1 MIKPILKGK
10 VFAVNSELSTFK
22 NRTTQ
27 VEESYMKHSV
37 DMICTE
43 PQKGVA
49 TIKVYSNNQALAIKE
64 GADYVVELSRFEVEK
79 GAASY
84 QADEKNFKPVK
95 G

>member
-10 VFAVNSELSTFK
+10 VFAVNSDVATFK

-49 TIKVYSNNQALAIKE
+49 TIKVYSNNPTLSIKE
-64 GADYVVELSRFEVEK
+64 NADYIVELSRFEVEK

-84 QADEKNFKPVK
+84 LADEKSFKLVK
-95 G
+95 A